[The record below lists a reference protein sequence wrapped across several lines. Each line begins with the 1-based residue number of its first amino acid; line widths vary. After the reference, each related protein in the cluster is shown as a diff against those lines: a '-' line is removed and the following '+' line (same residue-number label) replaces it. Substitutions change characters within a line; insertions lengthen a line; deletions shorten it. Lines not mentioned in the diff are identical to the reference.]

1 MKVNFVTVGKDAS
14 NARKILQIDN
24 AHIIYRNFEGRG
36 GKYNRPGER
45 NFAVVIPTT
54 ELADILTDNGWNI
67 KVKPNKRDDQDVPFM
82 YLPVKVSVNDRGPA
96 IYVACNDR
104 QDRIL
109 PPDFPMLDRI
119 DIVEANMDIRPYDWE
134 VDGRRGRTA
143 YLQSMQIIQRVDRFA
158 GDGQPY
164 GYTEPDAE

>member
-1 MKVNFVTVGKDAS
+1 MKVNFVTIGKDDA

-54 ELADILTDNGWNI
+54 DLADLLTDEGWNI

-82 YLPVKVSVNDRGPA
+82 YLPVKVSVNERGPA
-96 IYVACNDR
+96 IYVACNGH
-104 QDRIL
+104 QDRI
-109 PPDFPMLDRI
+109 PPSDFPMLDRI

-134 VDGRRGRTA
+134 VDGRHGRTA
-143 YLQSMQIIQRVDRFA
+143 YLQSMQVVQRVDRFNTNE
-158 GDGQPY
+158 PPIRY
-164 GYTEPDAE
+164 SEPDAE